1 MKRYK
6 IGMAIWLAAVL
17 IVVLAAA
24 KRLTFTIHR
33 ELLVESQ
40 RLQLIRATRRH
51 DVQAVKRL
59 LRAGADANAIVYVV
73 ERRTDWTGILK
84 IFGHR
89 YDLPEAS
96 ALTIAT
102 KRPIYNPNS
111 LTDPN
116 KPLPVDIEIAQE
128 LLTHGASANYRD
140 GAGTTAINYA
150 AAWCDCRLVNL
161 LLSHGADVNS
171 PGYFGETPLMDASN
185 EGDAEVVKCLLDHG
199 ARVDAQD
206 YEGLTALM
214 DAAKRPDVAI
224 VITLLAHNANTQL
237 KDANGWTAETIARK
251 NGQAKVANLLHAR
264 GTK

>member
-6 IGMAIWLAAVL
+6 IGMAIWLATVL
-17 IVVLAAA
+17 IIVLAAA

-33 ELLVESQ
+33 ELVVESQ
-40 RLQLIRATRRH
+40 RLKLIRATRRH
-51 DVQAVKRL
+51 DLQAVKRL
-59 LRAGADANAIVYVV
+59 LNAGADANAIVYVV
-73 ERRTDWTGILK
+73 EHRTDWTGILK

-89 YDLPEAS
+89 YDIPEAS

-111 LTDPN
+111 VTDPN
-116 KPLPVDIEIAQE
+116 RPLPVDIEIAQE
-128 LLTHGASANYRD
+128 LLAHGANANYRD
-140 GAGTTAINYA
+140 GYGSSAINYA

-171 PGYFGETPLMDASN
+171 LGNSGETPLMDASN
-185 EGDAEVVKCLLDHG
+185 EGDVEVVKCLLDHG

-214 DAAKRPDVAI
+214 DAAKRPDAGI

-237 KDANGWTAETIARK
+237 KDTNGWTAETIARK
-251 NGQAKVANLLHAR
+251 NGQAMIANMLHAS
-264 GTK
+264 GKK